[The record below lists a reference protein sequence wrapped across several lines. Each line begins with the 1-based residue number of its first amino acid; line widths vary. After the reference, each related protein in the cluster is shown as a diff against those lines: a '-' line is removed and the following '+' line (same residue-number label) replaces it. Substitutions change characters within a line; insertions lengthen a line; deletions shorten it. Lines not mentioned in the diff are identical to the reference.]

1 MEVKNIMCENN
12 VKILVNSCYSEV
24 CNYLN
29 NCEATCQKYYGCY
42 TVSLLNKKLEN
53 MESVCNKPEY
63 SEIINFLKEELGE
76 YYFNNS
82 DKPAMESSYEMDKN
96 NRIISLIL
104 ECYPLTITIKQGNT
118 ENSCTVY
125 LNNSDSETELFFE
138 NITSQDLVLL
148 LNSFNISI
156 NPESLNTFNQFFKP
170 NNTENITTDNLS
182 VLYFLCFLEQNNFIK
197 ITELQY
203 NKLPTL
209 ISTYTSISAV
219 PEILSFKS

>member
-1 MEVKNIMCENN
+1 MEAKEKIMCENN
-12 VKILVNSCYSEV
+12 VKILFTGCYSEV
-24 CNYLN
+24 CNYLD
-29 NCEATCQKYYGCY
+29 NCENKCEKYYGCY

-53 MESVCNKPEY
+53 MESVCNNPEY
-63 SEIINFLKEELGE
+63 SSIKNFLKEELGE

-82 DKPAMESSYEMDKN
+82 DNPTMESSYEMDKN

-104 ECYPLTITIKQGNT
+104 ECYPLTITIKQGSS
-118 ENSCTVY
+118 ENSCTIF
-125 LNNSDSETELFFE
+125 LNNSDSETELYIE
-138 NITSQDLVLL
+138 NIPSQDLILL

-170 NNTENITTDNLS
+170 NSMENITTNNLS
-182 VLYFLCFLEQNNFIK
+182 VLYFLYFLEQNNFIK

-209 ISTYTSISAV
+209 ISTYNNISAV
-219 PEILSFKS
+219 PEILIS